1 MYNTRTILVTK
12 KLGVQTKRLEILVCY
27 DFHSGI
33 LDEKEDMMFATK
45 LNLFSI
51 RTITIPTHTKL
62 VFKPIYIPNF
72 SIIKLVPKQH
82 IEPML
87 CVLPISLVI
96 PFDTV
101 KQHLLKTF
109 FHLEVR
115 EMIIDET
122 PIQE

>member
-12 KLGVQTKRLEILVCY
+12 KLGVQTKRPKILVCY
-27 DFHSGI
+27 DFHFGI
-33 LDEKEDMMFATK
+33 LYEEEDMMFATK

-51 RTITIPTHTKL
+51 RTIALPTHTKL
-62 VFKPIYIPNF
+62 VSKPIYIPNF

-87 CVLPISLVI
+87 CVLAINLTI
-96 PFDTV
+96 PLDII
-101 KQHLLKTF
+101 KQHLPKTF
-109 FHLEVR
+109 FHLEVG

-122 PIQE
+122 PT